1 MADQVT
7 VEKYD
12 QVSSAPTNKVSA
24 AGIGG
29 SISVVLLWVTG
40 QFFTIEI
47 PPEVAAAIATVISFL
62 SGYLVREKRIV

>member
-12 QVSSAPTNKVSA
+12 QISSAPTNKVSA

-29 SISVVLLWVTG
+29 SISVVLIYLVK
-40 QFFTIEI
+40 TIFDVEI
-47 PPEVAAAIATVISFL
+47 PSEVAASIATVISFL
-62 SGYLVREKRIV
+62 SGYFVREKRVV